1 MIPPIASK
9 FVAGESPAEAIAHA
23 KQLNEDGIKVILN
36 LLGEHYD
43 NREEASEDA
52 AEYVQLVEDIGRSD
66 IDACISVKPSQIGLD
81 AGEEVFDDL
90 LGDIVEVA
98 DEHGTF
104 VWVDMEDR
112 HTTDATLD
120 AFEKY
125 TTQTDGNVGVCVQ
138 ANLKRTEEDIER
150 LADLPGKVR
159 LVKGAYD
166 EPKEAAYKEKSRV
179 DEQYEKLLEYM
190 FEHFEDGVAVGS
202 HDPKMIDFAAELHGE
217 YGTPYEIQMLMGVRE
232 GAQVD
237 LASEGVEVWQYAP
250 YGGKWFQYFYRRVR
264 ERKEN
269 LTFALR
275 AVLGR

>member
-9 FVAGESPAEAIAHA
+9 FVAGESPAEAIDHA
-23 KQLNEDGIKVILN
+23 RRLNADGVNVILN
-36 LLGEHYD
+36 LLGEHYET
-43 NREEASEDA
+43 REEASEDA
-52 AEYVQLVEDIGRSD
+52 EEYVQLVEDIGQSD

-81 AGEEVFDDL
+81 AGEDVFDDL
-90 LGDIVEVA
+90 LGDIVERA
-98 DEHGTF
+98 NEHGTF
-104 VWVDMEDR
+104 VWIDMEDR

-125 TTQTDGNVGVCVQ
+125 TTQTDGNVGICVQ
-138 ANLKRTEEDIER
+138 ANLHRTEDDIER

-166 EPKEAAYKEKSRV
+166 EPKEVAYKEKSRV

-190 FEHFEDGVAVGS
+190 FEHFDDGVAVGS
-202 HDPKMIDFAAELHGE
+202 HDPEMIDFAARLHEE
-217 YGTPYEIQMLMGVRE
+217 YSTPYEVQMLMGVRE
-232 GAQVD
+232 DAQVD
-237 LASEGVEVWQYAP
+237 LAAAGVEVWQYAP

-269 LTFALR
+269 LTFAVR